1 MYVPDTSPHLVPT
14 LHAESTPSTPWWR
27 DGIFLSA
34 LMVAMGLHGAVLAVK
49 FVTGGQAAT
58 TMQDVSVAVHLS
70 STKVQTADFLA
81 ARDQQGGGDLQYK
94 QARTTPL
101 PSQAV
106 ESSMGE
112 QDLQTLQQL
121 QQKAQLDFQERMLM
135 TTLSW
140 QKQTQDQAR
149 KKAQQQLDS
158 QRQTRAAMIASIE
171 AQFSQRQQIYSK
183 RQRSRTITDIQT
195 KQDASAAYLER
206 FRQKV
211 EMFGNRDYPE
221 AAKQQALSGDV
232 RLMVIINAQGGIRAI
247 RLLESSGHAILD
259 EAAKTSVRRAAPFG
273 RFDKKMNNIN
283 ELRIIRT
290 WRFDA
295 KDSIFDVH

>member
-1 MYVPDTSPHLVPT
+1 MYVPHSISHLLPT
-14 LHAESTPSTPWWR
+14 IQPESTPWWR
-27 DGIFLSA
+27 DRIFLSA
-34 LMVAMGLHGAVLAVK
+34 LIVAVALHGALLAVK
-49 FVTGGQAAT
+49 FVTGSRVPVAT
-58 TMQDVSVAVHLS
+58 QDVSVAVHLS
-70 STKVQTADFLA
+70 PTKVQQADFLA
-81 ARDQQGGGDLQYK
+81 ERDQQGGGDVQHK

-101 PSQAV
+101 ATQAV
-106 ESSMGE
+106 DSSMGE

-149 KKAQQQLDS
+149 KKAQQQLES

-183 RQRSRTITDIQT
+183 RQRSRTVTDIQT

-247 RLLESSGHAILD
+247 RLLESSGHSILD

-295 KDSIFDVH
+295 KDSIFDVQ